1 MNTVIIDY
9 DAGNVKSLQ
18 FALERLGVKAILT
31 NNNELIAA
39 SDRVIFPGQGEA
51 ISAMKK
57 LKKHG
62 LDQLIPALKQP
73 VLGIC
78 LGMQLMCD
86 KTEEGETNGLGIVP
100 TKVIR
105 FPNTVKVPQMGWN
118 VVTHSNT
125 GLFQGIEQG
134 CYMYLVHSYFV
145 PIEPETSAKS
155 NYAGEYSV
163 GIKKNNFYGVQFHP
177 EKSSK
182 AGGQLLENFLK
193 I

>member
-1 MNTVIIDY
+1 MNTIIIDY

-18 FALERLGVKAILT
+18 FALERLGVKAVLT
-31 NNNELIAA
+31 NNSELIAA

-78 LGMQLMCD
+78 LGMQLLCD
-86 KTEEGETNGLGIVP
+86 KTEEGETNGLGIIP

-182 AGGQLLENFLK
+182 AGSQLLENFLK

>member
-1 MNTVIIDY
+1 MNTIIIDY

-18 FALERLGVKAILT
+18 FALERLGVNAILT
-31 NNNELIAA
+31 NNSELIAA

-62 LDQLIPALKQP
+62 LDQLIPTLKQP

-78 LGMQLMCD
+78 LGMQLLCD

-177 EKSSK
+177 EKSDK
-182 AGGQLLENFLK
+182 AGSQLLENFLK